1 MYTVNKFFEIIV
13 RRVAGTANVLVI
25 GSFLDGFERISLRV
39 VRRVVIEPN
48 VRDKAI
54 AFDFEW
60 AGIVFQPFDFEW
72 EPRETMVPV
81 VDEKFGHPTID
92 IGLFFPVRRDTVNRH
107 SIDG

>member
-13 RRVAGTANVLVI
+13 RHVVGTADILVI
-25 GSFLDGFERISLRV
+25 GSFLNSFERISLRV
-39 VRRVVIEPN
+39 VRCVVIEPN

-72 EPRETMVPV
+72 EPHEMMVPV

-92 IGLFFPVRRDTVNRH
+92 IGLFFPVHHDTVNHH